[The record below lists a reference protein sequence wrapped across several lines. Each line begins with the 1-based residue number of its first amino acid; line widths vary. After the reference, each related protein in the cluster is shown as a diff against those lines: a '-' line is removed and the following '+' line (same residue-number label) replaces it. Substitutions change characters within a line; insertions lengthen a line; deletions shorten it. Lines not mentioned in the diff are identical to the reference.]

1 MGDGLTPQQIFLLV
15 PSNNN
20 QINTLLRKSENETE
34 RDGKTENSDIERQR
48 VGDKGRIRGTK
59 NKHTETG
66 EQRNIKKKDRQT
78 KKRENTLRKKK
89 QKNRQVDMQ
98 GGVLKRQRKSPK

>member
-1 MGDGLTPQQIFLLV
+1 
-15 PSNNN
+15 
-20 QINTLLRKSENETE
+20 
-34 RDGKTENSDIERQR
+34 

-89 QKNRQVDMQ
+89 
-98 GGVLKRQRKSPK
+98 